1 MLLAHLV
8 PGYFASVK
16 TQPYWKPEW
25 SRRQRALLWS
35 VSLFSTFAPDLD
47 VMYNALFRG
56 FFNHSLLWTHS
67 LFPYLALALC
77 WWMLYRAKRWPYVSM
92 LVGLSALGGMSHLAL
107 DIIAHGTP
115 LFYPLSMMIV
125 GSPSDHVVQGGLQ
138 GYLTDSIFLLEPLL
152 FALATLH
159 WIHRHLPTAGIRM
172 AASILIIFGCVGF
185 SAVFLAY
192 VAA

>member
-115 LFYPLSMMIV
+115 LFYPLSMSIV
-125 GSPSDHVVQGGLQ
+125 GAPSAHVVQGGLR
-138 GYLTDSIFLLEPLL
+138 GYLTDPIFLFEPLL
-152 FALATLH
+152 IALAALYRIKEH
-159 WIHRHLPTAGIRM
+159 FPSGIIRM
-172 AASILIIFGCVGF
+172 MVSGLVICSVIAF
-185 SAVFLAY
+185 SALFLAF